1 MLVWTKIDRK
11 QYGGTVVS
19 TSYEAQLPGWGRV
32 TVHPYVHCSGAM
44 FLTCDS
50 VGLESHPR
58 GRITP
63 EDALKPAEAELER
76 ALKQYIAWCGEGLA
90 ALHNGQEQ

>member
-1 MLVWTKIDRK
+1 MALTWENRDKKDRSGK
-11 QYGGTVVS
+11 VIS
-19 TSYEAQLPGWGRV
+19 ESYRTQLPHWGEAS
-32 TVHPYVHCSGAM
+32 VHPHIHYPGL

-50 VGLESHPR
+50 LGIEMHPL
-58 GRITP
+58 GTLTL
-63 EDALKPAEAELER
+63 EDAVNSAEAELER

>member
-19 TSYEAQLPGWGRV
+19 TSYEAQLPGWG
-32 TVHPYVHCSGAM
+32 TVSIHPCVHCPGL

-50 VGLESHPR
+50 LGIEMHPL
-58 GRITP
+58 GTLTL
-63 EDALKPAEAELER
+63 EDAVNSAEAELER